1 MESCLGSGQ
10 AEAADCLLIVFVNI
24 INIINTITITVPR
37 QCKQMEPLLSQ
48 LRGKWDIYRYRRRL
62 KILDMKC
69 VECGRH
75 ISLLL
80 CHLRHNWCTLMQN
93 ANNAENTAQNGEN
106 LLKLSTTV
114 QNLYN
119 GGGEVCCCCWVVSEW
134 KAQQMWPIGQPQFS
148 SVFVKY

>member
-1 MESCLGSGQ
+1 
-10 AEAADCLLIVFVNI
+10 
-24 INIINTITITVPR
+24 
-37 QCKQMEPLLSQ
+37 
-48 LRGKWDIYRYRRRL
+48 
-62 KILDMKC
+62 MKC

-119 GGGEVCCCCWVVSEW
+119 AMVVVRSAAAAAAAE
-134 KAQQMWPIGQPQFS
+134 
-148 SVFVKY
+148 